1 MELDSAQYLKK
12 AKSKFKAILSY
23 CEFALIDNEY
33 NTKKDKNAK
42 PITADHEPKTITPH
56 KFALLDLLNVNFPFK
71 VKSSAMKLLTLKNN
85 DDIYC
90 VNCILK
96 NIKKSLPNKMFI

>member
-1 MELDSAQYLKK
+1 MSIIPNK
-12 AKSKFKAILSY
+12 
-23 CEFALIDNEY
+23 N
-33 NTKKDKNAK
+33 KNAK
-42 PITADHEPKTITPH
+42 PITADYEPKTITPN

-71 VKSSAMKLLTLKNN
+71 VKSLAMKLLILKNN